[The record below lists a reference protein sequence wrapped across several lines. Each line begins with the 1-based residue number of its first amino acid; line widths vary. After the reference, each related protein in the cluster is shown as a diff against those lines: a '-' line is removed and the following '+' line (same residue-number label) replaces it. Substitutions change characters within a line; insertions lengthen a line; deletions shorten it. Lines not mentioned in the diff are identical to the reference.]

1 VQERNRALYWGFPAA
16 AGALL
21 VFAWLANGALRGEAA
36 AFDAAVRNAVHA
48 WATPGLTFAMLCATQ
63 LGSAP
68 FLIGAG
74 ALAVWRLAV
83 AGRRR
88 AAVLLAV
95 AALGGEALDQI
106 LKLCF
111 HRPRPEAF
119 FGLTVPPTYSFP
131 SGHALTATCFYGVL
145 AALLAARTRP
155 LAGKAG
161 LWALAAALAALIG
174 LSRVYLGVHY
184 PSDVLAGYSAAVVW
198 LAAVRA
204 GYGMWRRRGHGA
216 APPAE

>member
-1 VQERNRALYWGFPAA
+1 LGFPAA
-16 AGALL
+16 AGALI
-21 VFAWLANGALRGEAA
+21 VFAWLAHGALRGEAA

-68 FLIGAG
+68 FLLVVG
-74 ALAVWRLAV
+74 ALAIWRLAA
-83 AGRRR
+83 AGRKH
-88 AAVLLAV
+88 AALLLGV

-145 AALLAARTRP
+145 AALLAARMRP
-155 LAGKAG
+155 VAAKAG
-161 LWALAAALAALIG
+161 LWALAAALVALIG
-174 LSRVYLGVHY
+174 LSRVYMGVHY
-184 PSDVLAGYSAAVVW
+184 PSDVLAGYAAAVVW
-198 LAAVRA
+198 VAAVRA
-204 GYGMWRRRGHGA
+204 GYGVWLRRGRRVT
-216 APPAE
+216 APPA

>member
-1 VQERNRALYWGFPAA
+1 M
-16 AGALL
+16 
-21 VFAWLANGALRGEAA
+21 VFAWLAHGALRGEAA

-68 FLIGAG
+68 FLLVVG
-74 ALAVWRLAV
+74 ALAIWRLAA
-83 AGRRR
+83 AGRKH
-88 AAVLLAV
+88 AALLLGV

-131 SGHALTATCFYGVL
+131 SGHALTATCFYGLL
-145 AALLAARTRP
+145 AALLAARMRP
-155 LAGKAG
+155 VAAKAG
-161 LWALAAALAALIG
+161 LWALAAALVALIG
-174 LSRVYLGVHY
+174 LSRVYMGVHY
-184 PSDVLAGYSAAVVW
+184 PSDVLAGYAAAVVW
-198 LAAVRA
+198 VAAVRA
-204 GYGMWRRRGHGA
+204 GYGVWLRRGQRGT
-216 APPAE
+216 APPA

>member
-1 VQERNRALYWGFPAA
+1 M
-16 AGALL
+16 
-21 VFAWLANGALRGEAA
+21 VFAWLANGALREQTAS
-36 AFDAAVRNAVHA
+36 FDAGVRSTVHA
-48 WATPGLTFAMLCATQ
+48 WATPGLTLIMLAVTQ

-68 FLIGAG
+68 FLLVVG
-74 ALAVWRLAV
+74 ALAIWRLA
-83 AGRRR
+83 
-88 AAVLLAV
+88 AAERKHAALLLGV

-204 GYGMWRRRGHGA
+204 GYGLWRRRGSDLTGK
-216 APPAE
+216 

>member
-1 VQERNRALYWGFPAA
+1 VRVRNRALYWGFPAA
-16 AGALL
+16 AAALIA
-21 VFAWLANGALRGEAA
+21 FAWLAHGALRERTAGL
-36 AFDAAVRNAVHA
+36 DAAVRNAVHA

-63 LGSAP
+63 LGSGP
-68 FLIGAG
+68 FLIGVG
-74 ALAVWRLAV
+74 ALAIWRLAA
-83 AGRRR
+83 AGRKH
-88 AAVLLAV
+88 AALLLAV

-119 FGLTVPPTYSFP
+119 FGLMDPSTYSFP
-131 SGHALTATCFYGVL
+131 SGHALTATCFYGAL

-155 LAGKAG
+155 LAAKAG

-184 PSDVLAGYSAAVVW
+184 PSDVLAGYAAAVVW

-204 GYGMWRRRGHGA
+204 GYGVWRRRSELTA
-216 APPAE
+216 K

>member
-1 VQERNRALYWGFPAA
+1 M
-16 AGALL
+16 
-21 VFAWLANGALRGEAA
+21 VFAWLAHGALRGEAA

-68 FLIGAG
+68 FLIVVG
-74 ALAVWRLAV
+74 ALAVWRLAA
-83 AGRRR
+83 AGRRH
-88 AAVLLAV
+88 AALLLAV

-119 FGLTVPPTYSFP
+119 FGLMDPPTYSFP

-145 AALLAARTRP
+145 AALLAARARP
-155 LAGKAG
+155 VAAKAG
-161 LWALAAALAALIG
+161 LWALAGALVALIG
-174 LSRVYLGVHY
+174 LSRVYMGVHY
-184 PSDVLAGYSAAVVW
+184 PSDVLAGYAAAVVW
-198 LAAVRA
+198 VAAVRA
-204 GYGMWRRRGHGA
+204 GYGVWLRRGRGA
-216 APPAE
+216 TPLGATPE